1 MISEYLLYAV
11 VILFSITVHEV
22 AHAYVAYLRGD
33 DTAKM
38 SGRITL
44 NPISH
49 IELFGSIILPVILL
63 LMKAPIIF
71 ARAKPVPIDYRK
83 LKNPKSDILLVSLA
97 GPASNLLLAFFS
109 GLVIHLVRAFPNF
122 TASFSVSIEH
132 CFLTMIMV
140 NVCFLIINM
149 IPIPPLDGSKIV
161 AYFLPVEL
169 RIKYLNLNPYIG
181 LIILNLVLLSDM
193 TKGIGIINLI
203 TNFFVR
209 IFAGRTF

>member
-11 VILFSITVHEV
+11 VILFSITLHEV

-49 IELFGSIILPVILL
+49 IELFGSIILPVMLL
-63 LMKAPIIF
+63 LMKAPIF
-71 ARAKPVPIDYRK
+71 AWAKPVPIDYRK
-83 LKNPKSDILLVSLA
+83 LKNPKLDILLVSLA
-97 GPASNLLLAFFS
+97 GPASNLSLAFFS
-109 GLVIHLVRAFPNF
+109 GLVICLVGAFPNF

-132 CFLTMIMV
+132 CFSMMIKV
-140 NVCFLIINM
+140 NARLLIINM
-149 IPIPPLDGSKIV
+149 IPIPPLDGSKIM

-169 RIKYLNLNPYIG
+169 RTKYLNLNPYIG
-181 LIILNLVLLSDM
+181 FIILNLVLLSGM
-193 TKGIGIINLI
+193 TNGIINLI
-203 TNFFVR
+203 INFFVM
-209 IFAGRTF
+209 IFTS

>member
-49 IELFGSIILPVILL
+49 IELFGSIILPVMLL
-63 LMKAPIIF
+63 LMKAPIF
-71 ARAKPVPIDYRK
+71 AWAKPVPIDYRK
-83 LKNPKSDILLVSLA
+83 LKNPKLDILLVSLA

-109 GLVIHLVRAFPNF
+109 GLVIRLVGAFPNF

-132 CFLTMIMV
+132 CFSMMIKV
-140 NVCFLIINM
+140 NARLLIINM
-149 IPIPPLDGSKIV
+149 IPIPPLDGSKIM

-169 RIKYLNLNPYIG
+169 RTKYLNLNPYIG
-181 LIILNLVLLSDM
+181 FIILNLVLLSDM
-193 TKGIGIINLI
+193 TNGIINLI
-203 TNFFVR
+203 INFFVM
-209 IFAGRTF
+209 IFTS